1 MPSNTDNIHE
11 SHRARVRKAY
21 IERGELKGMHEHE
34 MLELLLFYAIKRR
47 DVNPLAHRLI
57 DRFGSLKGVLGA
69 SVNELCAAGLSE
81 NTAVLL
87 KLVGDIGKELDRKQA
102 STTTINN
109 TNDAMNACHRLL
121 FRERN
126 EVFAV
131 FCLDAK
137 KRVIKVFT
145 QSSGMPG
152 RVSALP
158 KWIVDCAISS
168 AATAVLLA
176 HNHPSGEITP
186 SSRDI
191 ETTAMIER
199 LLDSLG
205 IAMLDHII
213 VSVEKS
219 YSMKRDYALEACEE
233 DGEAETEEN
242 DVAG

>member
-1 MPSNTDNIHE
+1 
-11 SHRARVRKAY
+11 
-21 IERGELKGMHEHE
+21 
-34 MLELLLFYAIKRR
+34 
-47 DVNPLAHRLI
+47 
-57 DRFGSLKGVLGA
+57 
-69 SVNELCAAGLSE
+69 
-81 NTAVLL
+81 
-87 KLVGDIGKELDRKQA
+87 
-102 STTTINN
+102 
-109 TNDAMNACHRLL
+109 MNACHRLL

-176 HNHPSGEITP
+176 HNHPSGEIAP

-219 YSMKRDYALEACEE
+219 YSMKRDYALEACGE